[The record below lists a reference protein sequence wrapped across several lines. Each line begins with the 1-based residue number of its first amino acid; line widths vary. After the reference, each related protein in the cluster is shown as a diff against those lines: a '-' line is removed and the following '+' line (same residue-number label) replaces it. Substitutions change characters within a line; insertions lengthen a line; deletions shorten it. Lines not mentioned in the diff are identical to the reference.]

1 MNGLHFLAEID
12 VFDQVMN
19 NPGTLGERL
28 VKGLQTLGLGMA
40 IVFAVLIIIWG
51 ACELL
56 HIAVHGTGKKNKGV
70 TPVVAPPPAV
80 TVAPAPTPAPT
91 VTDDSELIAVIT
103 AAVAAVLDQPTT
115 SFRVV
120 SFRRTG
126 DKGRAWNTG
135 HAE

>member
-1 MNGLHFLAEID
+1 MNGLHLLAVD

-56 HIAVHGTGKKNKGV
+56 HIAVHGTGKKE
-70 TPVVAPPPAV
+70 TVAAPAAEPTPAV
-80 TVAPAPTPAPT
+80 VTAPTPAPT
-91 VTDDSELIAVIT
+91 STATDDSELIAVIT

-120 SFRRTG
+120 SFRRSG
-126 DKGRAWNTG
+126 DKGHAWNAG

>member
-1 MNGLHFLAEID
+1 MNGLHLLAAETVN

-56 HIAVHGTGKKNKGV
+56 HIAVHGTGKKKEAA
-70 TPVVAPPPAV
+70 APIAAAPTPAV
-80 TVAPAPTPAPT
+80 STAPAPTA
-91 VTDDSELIAVIT
+91 TDDSELIAVIT

-120 SFRRTG
+120 SFRRSG
-126 DKGRAWNTG
+126 DKGHAWNAG

>member
-1 MNGLHFLAEID
+1 MNGLHLLAAEAVN

-56 HIAVHGTGKKNKGV
+56 HIAVHGTGEKK
-70 TPVVAPPPAV
+70 
-80 TVAPAPTPAPT
+80 TVAAPAAEPTPAVVTAPT
-91 VTDDSELIAVIT
+91 ATDDSELIAVIT
-103 AAVAAVLDQPTT
+103 AAVAAVLDQPTS

-120 SFRRTG
+120 SFRRSG
-126 DKGRAWNTG
+126 DKGHAWNAG

>member
-1 MNGLHFLAEID
+1 MNGLHLLAAETVN

-56 HIAVHGTGKKNKGV
+56 HIAVHGTGKKKEAA
-70 TPVVAPPPAV
+70 APIAAAPTPAV
-80 TVAPAPTPAPT
+80 STAPAPTA
-91 VTDDSELIAVIT
+91 TDDSELIAVIT

-126 DKGRAWNTG
+126 DKGHAWNAG